1 MIDEQEL
8 EDARALDLRPQSV
21 ERAPTG
27 ERLTRFFEYAGAR
40 FVLVFEPFEEKG
52 EPRIAAIYLQ

>member
-1 MIDEQEL
+1 MKV
-8 EDARALDLRPQSV
+8 RALITLLLVCCLGATHAS
-21 ERAPTG
+21 
-27 ERLTRFFEYAGAR
+27 AGAR